1 MTVSEIATWLNGEV
15 VGNGTIDVLRVAKIE
30 EAGSSD
36 LTFLANPKY
45 EKYLS
50 QTKASAVLVSR
61 GFDHEKLAELPL
73 TLIKVDDPY
82 IAFLKVLKRLTPS
95 LDPFPIDIHPTA
107 VVAPSA
113 RLGKGVGLGAYVVV
127 GDGAIIGDGTRIAA
141 GSFVGPHAEIGSM
154 CLLYP
159 HVTLYHQCRVGER
172 VTIHSG
178 TVIGSDG
185 FGFAPQP
192 DGTYEK
198 IPQLG
203 IVVIGDDVEIG
214 SNCSVDR
221 ATIGETRIERGVK
234 LDNLIQVGH
243 NVVIGENTVIASQA
257 GISGSTKLGKNVMVG
272 GQVGFAG
279 HLEVADKTVI
289 YAQSGVSNS
298 IKEPG
303 KTYFGYPAKER
314 GKAMR
319 IEAVI
324 RSLPELALEVRKLQ
338 QRVDDFLKKFDSK
351 S

>member
-1 MTVSEIATWLNGEV
+1 MTVAEIATWLNGEV
-15 VGNGTIDVLRVAKIE
+15 VGNGTTDVLRVAKIE

-61 GFDHEKLAELPL
+61 GFDHGKLAGRPL

-82 IAFLKVLKRLTPS
+82 IAFLQVLKRITPS
-95 LDPFPIDIHPTA
+95 LDPFPIDIHSTA
-107 VVAPSA
+107 VVSPSA

-127 GDGAIIGDGTRIAA
+127 GDGAIVGDGTRIAS
-141 GSFVGPHAEIGSM
+141 GSFVGPHAEIGSS

-159 HVTLYHQCRVGER
+159 HVTIYHQCRVGDR
-172 VTIHSG
+172 VSIHSG

-185 FGFAPQP
+185 FGFAPRP

-214 SNCSVDR
+214 SNCSIDR

-234 LDNLIQVGH
+234 LDNLIQVAH

-289 YAQSGVSNS
+289 YAQSGIPKS

-314 GKAMR
+314 GMAMR

-338 QRVDDFLKKFDSK
+338 QRVDDLLKKLDSK